1 MVVMGLSAFKVYK
14 GLQTYSS
21 NQDQYENISR
31 DAVKESSVDFDALKK
46 TNPDIKAWIKYE
58 DTKMDYPI
66 VQGKDNDKYL
76 HIMFDGTES
85 PFGTLFV
92 DYKTEKAF
100 EQFNTLVFGHH
111 MKDGSMFGSLKNLK
125 KKKYAEKHPEFQL
138 SLPNGDYHLYIWAF
152 LNPADDDK
160 VYLTNLKTLR
170 EKKAYLKHVRE
181 EALYLMDFDVT
192 ETDTLVVLSTC
203 AYEYEGARYVVVC
216 KMMPVTVVEEGLE
229 NLQED

>member
-1 MVVMGLSAFKVYK
+1 M
-14 GLQTYSS
+14 
-21 NQDQYENISR
+21 
-31 DAVKESSVDFDALKK
+31 
-46 TNPDIKAWIKYE
+46 
-58 DTKMDYPI
+58 
-66 VQGKDNDKYL
+66 
-76 HIMFDGTES
+76 
-85 PFGTLFV
+85 

-111 MKDGSMFGSLKNLK
+111 MKDGSMFGNLKNLK

-229 NLQED
+229 NLQEN